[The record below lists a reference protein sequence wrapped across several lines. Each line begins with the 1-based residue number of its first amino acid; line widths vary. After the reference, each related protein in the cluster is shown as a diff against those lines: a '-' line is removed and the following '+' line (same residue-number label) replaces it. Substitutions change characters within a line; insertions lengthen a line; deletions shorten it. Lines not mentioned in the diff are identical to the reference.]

1 MSESRKEVGK
11 ITIKS
16 QQKISL
22 DDFREKV
29 ASEIVRIHK
38 SNEYGVDFAMAYI
51 MKDLYLIYERY
62 LETQDCS
69 ELEALV
75 MAEDMFLN
83 QLESIAKGFRQ
94 YINDF

>member
-1 MSESRKEVGK
+1 
-11 ITIKS
+11 
-16 QQKISL
+16 
-22 DDFREKV
+22 
-29 ASEIVRIHK
+29 
-38 SNEYGVDFAMAYI
+38 MAYI